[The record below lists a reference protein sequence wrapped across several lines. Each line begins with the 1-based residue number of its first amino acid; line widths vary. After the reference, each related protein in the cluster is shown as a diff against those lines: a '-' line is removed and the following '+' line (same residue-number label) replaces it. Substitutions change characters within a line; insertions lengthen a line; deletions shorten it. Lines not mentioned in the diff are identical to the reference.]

1 MVCTT
6 TKNEE
11 ETVIQEFREKY
22 MEKMAAS
29 LPVLRKTLKLSQG
42 ALGEAIGASRDTVA
56 QIEGKKRKMT
66 WNTFLA
72 LLLLFDKNPES
83 ATLLRALDIYSEEL
97 EEQFRLTPGE
107 TLTEKKGEKA

>member
-1 MVCTT
+1 ME
-6 TKNEE
+6 KEDMI
-11 ETVIQEFREKY
+11 VIQEFREKY

-42 ALGEAIGASRDTVA
+42 ALAEAVGASRDTVA

-97 EEQFRLTPGE
+97 EEQLRLAPAE
-107 TLTEKKGEKA
+107 TLPEKKGEKA